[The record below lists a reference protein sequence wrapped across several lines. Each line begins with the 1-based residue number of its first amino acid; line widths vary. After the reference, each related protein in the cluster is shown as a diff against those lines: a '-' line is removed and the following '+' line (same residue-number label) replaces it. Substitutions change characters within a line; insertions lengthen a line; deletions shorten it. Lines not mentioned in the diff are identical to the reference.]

1 MGPRGLLVVVA
12 AALAATDVAAVEP
25 GCPASNVGINV
36 IRAADGSRTEV
47 VGELPELPHGTRELS
62 YGPTA
67 FCNDFDGIIV
77 VGGPVAFDP
86 ADTYY
91 AKSIEYMNAAKM
103 FVDWVNGPRGGLNV
117 GGLQYGIRMR
127 WIGDGSDPSQSPNAT
142 AHAIRKL
149 GADFVMPS
157 YGSGAVSPTHA
168 VRSTFDYFLTD
179 DE

>member
-77 VGGPVAFDP
+77 VGGPVVVPRAQPRALGLVEDARRP
-86 ADTYY
+86 AEDLDQVEV
-91 AKSIEYMNAAKM
+91 A
-103 FVDWVNGPRGGLNV
+103 
-117 GGLQYGIRMR
+117 
-127 WIGDGSDPSQSPNAT
+127 
-142 AHAIRKL
+142 
-149 GADFVMPS
+149 
-157 YGSGAVSPTHA
+157 
-168 VRSTFDYFLTD
+168 RSCRSARHL
-179 DE
+179 